1 MPDQITLSYFIIWRV
16 WKEPAVLCSLY
27 CNNTCAILA
36 MLALPCV
43 HTWDCMCVRACVNEC
58 VCVHT
63 CLKHTVLFRVLQLL
77 FLSLYITFFL
87 SFCVCFLFPSFFILL
102 FPFFFS
108 FFFPFSIYCRCCSL
122 LSQMPR
128 PPLWHHGWL
137 CPIRSA
143 AGEGGE
149 WDAGSSESG
158 AGSHH
163 TVFWPWNV
171 SETTTANCAASLS
184 PFSLLPENYHI
195 WTSLY
200 LPGAN
205 SAENKT
211 VWTLK

>member
-58 VCVHT
+58 VYTLAWNIQCCSVSCSYCSCH
-63 CLKHTVLFRVLQLL
+63 CISLSSYLFV
-77 FLSLYITFFL
+77 
-87 SFCVCFLFPSFFILL
+87 
-102 FPFFFS
+102 FFFS
-108 FFFPFSIYCRCCSL
+108 LPSLFCFSLFFFFFSFSIYCRCCSL

>member
-102 FPFFFS
+102 FPFFFL
-108 FFFPFSIYCRCCSL
+108 FFFFLY
-122 LSQMPR
+122 
-128 PPLWHHGWL
+128 
-137 CPIRSA
+137 
-143 AGEGGE
+143 
-149 WDAGSSESG
+149 
-158 AGSHH
+158 
-163 TVFWPWNV
+163 
-171 SETTTANCAASLS
+171 
-184 PFSLLPENYHI
+184 LLPVLLALVPNAPP
-195 WTSLY
+195 TSVTSRLA
-200 LPGAN
+200 LSNPISCWWRG
-205 SAENKT
+205 
-211 VWTLK
+211 WMRRW

>member
-63 CLKHTVLFRVLQLL
+63 CLKHTVLFRALQLL

-102 FPFFFS
+102 FPLFFF
-108 FFFPFSIYCRCCSL
+108 FSIYCRCCSL